1 MPDTPQQ
8 GELPLEAPP
17 LPEDAPFLPA
27 RMVNEYVYCPRLAYL
42 EWVQGEWA
50 ESADTVAGAH
60 THRRVDREDRPLPP
74 ADALGETNRPRT
86 RSVTLSS
93 RRLGLVARIDLV
105 ESDGESVVP
114 VDYKRGKRPHVAAG
128 AHDPERVQLCVQGLL
143 LEENGYRCTEGVLY
157 FAESRERV
165 RVVFDEELREA
176 TRGAIGGLRLVAAG
190 GRIPPPL
197 RDSPKCPRCSLV
209 GICLPDEVNHFHRTG
224 ATPRPIAV
232 RRNEALPLYVQA
244 NNVRLAKKGE
254 TITLTEE
261 DGPTTTARLINV
273 SQVVLMGNAR
283 MTTPCLH
290 ELMRRE
296 IPVTWHSY
304 GGWFLGHTV
313 GLGHKNV
320 ELREAQYRA
329 SFTPAVSLAVARSLV
344 AAKVRN
350 SRTMMRRNWRG
361 DEHERE
367 LVLRTLRRL
376 ADRTRHARD
385 ADTLLGLEGEAASVY
400 FRAFA
405 KLLRAP
411 AAVPVTAPGMG
422 GHAQRAAHQP
432 GGETAPV
439 SSEAEGRGRARH
451 AGAPATGAGGGM
463 GAVGEEAS
471 ATASAP
477 AADDTGGATP
487 LPAFRFDRR
496 NRRPPT
502 DPVNALLSFAYS
514 MLTRTFTVTLS
525 AIGFDVYRGFYHRPR
540 YGRPALALDLMEP
553 FRPIVA
559 DSTVLQAINN
569 GEVKPDDFLHGGAGT
584 ALKSAGR
591 KRFIAAFERRLAQE
605 TTHPIFG
612 YRLTMQR
619 LIEVQG
625 RLFGRYLTG
634 EIKEYPHYL
643 PR

>member
-50 ESADTVAGAH
+50 ESADTVEGTHA
-60 THRRVDREDRPLPP
+60 HRRVDREDRPLPP
-74 ADALGETNRPRT
+74 ADALGEADRPRT

-93 RRLGLVARIDLV
+93 RRLGLVAKIDLV

-128 AHDPERVQLCVQGLL
+128 AYDPERVQLCVQGLL

-165 RVVFDEELREA
+165 RVAFDEELREA

-232 RRNEALPLYVQA
+232 RRDEALPLYVQA

-261 DGPTTTARLINV
+261 DGPTTTARLIDV

-361 DEHERE
+361 DERNRE
-367 LVLRTLRRL
+367 LVLNLLRHIVEK
-376 ADRTRHARD
+376 TRKARD
-385 ADTLLGLEGEAASVY
+385 TDTLLGLEGEAAAVY
-400 FRAFA
+400 FRAFSD
-405 KLLRAP
+405 LLR
-411 AAVPVTAPGMG
+411 VPTPDGTNGTA
-422 GHAQRAAHQP
+422 
-432 GGETAPV
+432 T
-439 SSEAEGRGRARH
+439 
-451 AGAPATGAGGGM
+451 
-463 GAVGEEAS
+463 
-471 ATASAP
+471 
-477 AADDTGGATP
+477 

-496 NRRPPT
+496 SRRPPT
-502 DPVNALLSFAYS
+502 DPVNALLSFAYAL
-514 MLTRTFTVTLS
+514 LTRTFTVTLS
-525 AIGFDVYRGFYHRPR
+525 AIGFDVYRGFYHQSR
-540 YGRPALALDLMEP
+540 YGRPALSLDLMEP

-584 ALKSAGR
+584 ALKSGGR
-591 KRFIAAFERRLAQE
+591 KRFIAAFERRLIQE
-605 TTHPIFG
+605 TTHPVFG
-612 YRLTMQR
+612 YRLTMRR

-625 RLFGRYLTG
+625 RLFARYLMG

>member
-1 MPDTPQQ
+1 MPDNPQQ

-50 ESADTVAGAH
+50 ESADTVEGTHA
-60 THRRVDREDRPLPP
+60 HRRVDREDRPLPP
-74 ADALGETNRPRT
+74 ADALSEADRPRT

-93 RRLGLVARIDLV
+93 RRLGLVAKIDLV

-114 VDYKRGKRPHVAAG
+114 VDYKRGKRPHIAAG
-128 AHDPERVQLCVQGLL
+128 AYDPERVQLCVQGLL

-157 FAESRERV
+157 FVESRERV
-165 RVVFDEELREA
+165 RVVFDEELRAA

-232 RRNEALPLYVQA
+232 RRDEALPLYVQA

-261 DGPTTTARLINV
+261 DGPTTTARLIDV

-290 ELMRRE
+290 ALMRRE

-367 LVLRTLRRL
+367 LVLQTLRRL

-385 ADTLLGLEGEAASVY
+385 ADTLLGLEGEAAAVY

-405 KLLRAP
+405 GLLRAP
-411 AAVPVTAPGMG
+411 AAAPVT
-422 GHAQRAAHQP
+422 GHAQGAVPPPSRA
-432 GGETAPV
+432 TAPV
-439 SSEAEGRGRARH
+439 T
-451 AGAPATGAGGGM
+451 APATGAGGGT
-463 GAVGEEAS
+463 GAAGEG
-471 ATASAP
+471 AP
-477 AADDTGGATP
+477 ATGAEPAAADTGGATP

-612 YRLTMQR
+612 YRLTMRR

-625 RLFGRYLTG
+625 RLFGRYLMG